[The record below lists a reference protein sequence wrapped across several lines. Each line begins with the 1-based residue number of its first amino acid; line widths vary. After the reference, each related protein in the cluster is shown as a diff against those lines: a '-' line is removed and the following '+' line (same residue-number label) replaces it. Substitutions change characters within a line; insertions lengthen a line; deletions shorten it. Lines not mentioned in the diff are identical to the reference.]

1 MISLPHWRR
10 LLTIVR
16 KELLVLFSN
25 RVSRIM
31 LIVPPLMQI
40 VMFGWAATLEVRNVD
55 VAVLDHDGGPLA
67 ADIVHRL
74 RGSPTFRNVF
84 FLSSEAD
91 IAPAIDGE
99 RALFALVLDQDL
111 SRRAAAGREAV
122 VQVILDGR
130 RANAAQIAAYYL
142 QTMLADLAA
151 TLPRTRMA
159 AQLSTGVPDIALT
172 IRCWFNPNLEFQ
184 WFFLP
189 NLIGMLSFML
199 GLVVTGLS
207 VARERE
213 VGTFDQLLVSPA
225 TPTEIAIAKLLP
237 GCIVGLIHGTIF
249 LLITVFAFGVPF
261 TGSLILLYAA
271 VFIFALASGGVGLMV
286 SSLAATQQQAFL
298 GAFTIGVP
306 CILVSGAV
314 TPVINMPPF
323 LQYASEFNP
332 VRHFTTLAQGVF
344 LKDISLTAALLSL
357 GKIALIAL
365 VCLRQKG
372 VPSPSNSPIFPKTRT
387 LEQFNF
393 EKGKTR
399 GGSPA
404 PPGPK
409 RAEKLCFFRET
420 AGRTV

>member
-1 MISLPHWRR
+1 MIHLPHWRR

-91 IAPAIDGE
+91 IAPAIDSE

-261 TGSLILLYAA
+261 TGSLVLLYAA

-365 VCLRQKG
+365 VC
-372 VPSPSNSPIFPKTRT
+372 IFVAV
-387 LEQFNF
+387 
-393 EKGKTR
+393 
-399 GGSPA
+399 SM
-404 PPGPK
+404 
-409 RAEKLCFFRET
+409 FR
-420 AGRTV
+420 RRV

>member
-1 MISLPHWRR
+1 MIPLPHWRR

-40 VMFGWAATLEVRNVD
+40 VLFGWAATLEVRNVD

-159 AQLSTGVPDIALT
+159 ARLSTDVPDSALT

-261 TGSLILLYAA
+261 TGSLVLLYAA

-365 VCLRQKG
+365 VC
-372 VPSPSNSPIFPKTRT
+372 IFVAV
-387 LEQFNF
+387 
-393 EKGKTR
+393 
-399 GGSPA
+399 SM
-404 PPGPK
+404 
-409 RAEKLCFFRET
+409 FR
-420 AGRTV
+420 RRV

>member
-1 MISLPHWRR
+1 MIPLPHWRR

-91 IAPAIDGE
+91 IAPAIDSE

-142 QTMLADLAA
+142 QTILADLAA

-261 TGSLILLYAA
+261 TGSLVLLYAA

-365 VCLRQKG
+365 VC
-372 VPSPSNSPIFPKTRT
+372 IFVAV
-387 LEQFNF
+387 
-393 EKGKTR
+393 
-399 GGSPA
+399 SM
-404 PPGPK
+404 
-409 RAEKLCFFRET
+409 FR
-420 AGRTV
+420 RRV

>member
-189 NLIGMLSFML
+189 NLIGMLCFML
-199 GLVVTGLS
+199 GLIVTGLS

-357 GKIALIAL
+357 GKITLIAL
-365 VCLRQKG
+365 VC
-372 VPSPSNSPIFPKTRT
+372 IFVAV
-387 LEQFNF
+387 
-393 EKGKTR
+393 
-399 GGSPA
+399 SM
-404 PPGPK
+404 
-409 RAEKLCFFRET
+409 FR
-420 AGRTV
+420 RRV

>member
-91 IAPAIDGE
+91 IAPAIDSE

-261 TGSLILLYAA
+261 TGSLVLLYAA

-365 VCLRQKG
+365 VC
-372 VPSPSNSPIFPKTRT
+372 IFVAV
-387 LEQFNF
+387 
-393 EKGKTR
+393 
-399 GGSPA
+399 SM
-404 PPGPK
+404 
-409 RAEKLCFFRET
+409 FR
-420 AGRTV
+420 RRV